1 VTLAHSCIAVVDDE
15 ASVRTAIGRL
25 LRLADYVVLAFASGE
40 EFLDSLSAR
49 RPACVVLDV
58 HMPGLSGLDVVCRLR
73 QQHCNLPVIFI
84 TASDDLTLNAKTAA
98 AGGVRLL
105 RKPFSNVDLLD
116 AVRVAIASDRC
127 DGAASG
133 AREPGPT

>member
-1 VTLAHSCIAVVDDE
+1 MWNP
-15 ASVRTAIGRL
+15 RG
-25 LRLADYVVLAFASGE
+25 SGAY
-40 EFLDSLSAR
+40 AR
-49 RPACVVLDV
+49 RRANPPIQGD
-58 HMPGLSGLDVVCRLR
+58 MPGLSGLDVVCRLR